1 MEFPADSESDSDDE
15 IVEKNP
21 PKHVLEEPPK
31 KRRKRLDLVQMGSVL
46 TAAGL
51 GSSNRHIANQMGVGE
66 STISA
71 IRKRYRDRGNCLR
84 KVGSGRRNK
93 CFTHAKRAITK
104 EVRKNSFI
112 STPEIRLTDLVRV
125 TS

>member
-1 MEFPADSESDSDDE
+1 MPTQQTILEMEFPADSESDSDDE

-51 GSSNRHIANQMGVGE
+51 GSSNRHIAKQMGVGE
-66 STISA
+66 STIRA

-84 KVGSGRRNK
+84 RVGSGRRTYFMG
-93 CFTHAKRAITK
+93 CALFYA
-104 EVRKNSFI
+104 
-112 STPEIRLTDLVRV
+112 
-125 TS
+125 